1 MMALSHQSKHL
12 YNTVEHVYLSTGA
25 SGSALGESFLELSRS
40 KVLNKTRVSIAS
52 EQTHANDLFTI
63 PLPLFP
69 VVQF

>member
-1 MMALSHQSKHL
+1 M
-12 YNTVEHVYLSTGA
+12 STFVQEPLEVLWGRA
-25 SGSALGESFLELSRS
+25 FWSCLEVKFLIKL
-40 KVLNKTRVSIAS
+40 LRVSIAS